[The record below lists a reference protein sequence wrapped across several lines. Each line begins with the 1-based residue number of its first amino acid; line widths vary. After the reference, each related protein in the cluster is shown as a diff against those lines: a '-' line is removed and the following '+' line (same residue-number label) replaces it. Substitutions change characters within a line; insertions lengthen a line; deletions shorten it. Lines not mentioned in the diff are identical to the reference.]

1 MLGHH
6 KNPVAFCSTTW
17 MQVLSKPTWHFVA
30 SCKVFLCMQLLKT
43 TWAFC
48 SKWYVLVCAVI
59 ENEGVFCSK
68 GKKYKS
74 SYVKVVEMNGRFV
87 AKAIF
92 GKSGAQQ
99 PHSL

>member
-6 KNPVAFCSTTW
+6 KNTVALCSTTW
-17 MQVLSKPTWHFVA
+17 MQVLLKPTSHFVA

-68 GKKYKS
+68 GK
-74 SYVKVVEMNGRFV
+74 VEMNGRFV